1 MIGIIFIV
9 ILGLL
14 SAIILRNKYPN
25 KYCYTFRY
33 NFHTQNITGI
43 DHVVNYNYITVDFLA
58 IANFIIISIFIYF
71 AM

>member
-1 MIGIIFIV
+1 MIGIIFIS

-33 NFHTQNITGI
+33 KTQTI
-43 DHVVNYNYITVDFLA
+43 DGMSHVINYNYITIDFLA

>member
-25 KYCYTFRY
+25 TYCYTFRC
-33 NFHTQNITGI
+33 NTQNINGMA
-43 DHVVNYNYITVDFLA
+43 HVINYNYITIDFLA
-58 IANFIIISIFIYF
+58 IANFIITSIFIYF